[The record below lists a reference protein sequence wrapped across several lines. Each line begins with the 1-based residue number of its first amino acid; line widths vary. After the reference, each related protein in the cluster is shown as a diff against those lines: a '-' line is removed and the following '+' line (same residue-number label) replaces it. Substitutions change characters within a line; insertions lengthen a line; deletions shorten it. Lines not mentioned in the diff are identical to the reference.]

1 MRWQTMLL
9 LATVMWIILVP
20 QTGYTIMDRFLIW
33 TSWHKRYKWV
43 NDNLINC
50 YFNFLSWLS
59 NQVVLQSKVLE
70 VPWLTNHFHSVRLSW
85 SNISLNNIQDKQKQ
99 DEVFYF
105 CLFYDVSSES
115 SESPETD
122 LRETKTPRETWT
134 I

>member
-1 MRWQTMLL
+1 MDFSHENCLTMTIRIEN
-9 LATVMWIILVP
+9 AMTDNVAGYWIILVP
-20 QTGYTIMDRFLIW
+20 WTGYQIMDRFLIW

-85 SNISLNNIQDKQKQ
+85 SNISLNIIQDKQKQ
-99 DEVFYF
+99 DEVFKGPTAIQ
-105 CLFYDVSSES
+105 SM
-115 SESPETD
+115 
-122 LRETKTPRETWT
+122 PREQRGP
-134 I
+134 

>member
-1 MRWQTMLL
+1 MDFSHENSLTMTIRIEN
-9 LATVMWIILVP
+9 AMTDNVAGYWIILVP
-20 QTGYTIMDRFLIW
+20 RTGYQIMDRFLIW

-85 SNISLNNIQDKQKQ
+85 SNISLNIIQDKQKQ
-99 DEVFYF
+99 DEVFKAPTV
-105 CLFYDVSSES
+105 LQSM
-115 SESPETD
+115 PRD
-122 LRETKTPRETWT
+122 LRGP
-134 I
+134 